1 MNQYILLLHYTEE
14 ADAAFDALSPEDRRA
29 AIAKYKAFAEELR
42 QKGQLIAADGLQDS
56 GKTIRKTQGSITI
69 TDGPYILAK
78 EMVGGFYLFTA
89 NSLEEATAIA
99 QRCPA
104 LETGGTVELRPI

>member
-1 MNQYILLLHYTEE
+1 MNQFILLLHYTGE
-14 ADAAFDALSPEDRRA
+14 AEAAFNALPKDEFKA
-29 AIAKYKAFAEELR
+29 AIAKYKAFAAELAADNR
-42 QKGQLIAADGLQDS
+42 LIAAEGLQDT
-56 GKTIRKTQGSITI
+56 GKVIRKTQGSITI

-89 NSLEEATAIA
+89 NSLEEAIEIA
-99 QRCPA
+99 QQCPA